1 MSTSLRWE
9 EFAEAAMRQLVR
21 PREGEPL
28 LIIADTSN
36 HMELTEALLAAG
48 LRSGADCQLMVKN
61 RFRQGTESRPG
72 PVLSAAI
79 RASRLM
85 LSLCGGI
92 VRAPATIEARAA
104 GARLL
109 STELDGIE
117 DYAIRALLDVD
128 QGAMIRNGE
137 RVMRLWDEATTC
149 RVTSPQGTD
158 VSFQLRPRRSIVGD
172 GALSEDGEVDF
183 FPGVQV
189 SIAPVEETING
200 TIVVD
205 ASDSVQRVVGT
216 PYVFQLRDGRVVN
229 VEGGREANAVRNWMQ
244 TRNDPTIYRLS
255 HFSIGLNP
263 QAGISGTMIEDE
275 RMLTAVDFGFGYQDP
290 KFNGTIPLSPYH
302 LDVMLATP
310 TILLDHTE
318 MSGGGKL
325 NPELGFE
332 DM

>member
-1 MSTSLRWE
+1 MSSNLRWE
-9 EFAEAAMRQLVR
+9 EFAEATIRQLVR
-21 PREGEPL
+21 PKLDEPL

-36 HMELTEALLAAG
+36 HVELAEALLAAG
-48 LRSGADCQLMVKN
+48 LRSGADCQLLIKK
-61 RFRQGTESRPG
+61 RFTQGTESRPG
-72 PVLSAAI
+72 PVLSEAI
-79 RASRLM
+79 RASKLI

-92 VRAPATIEARAA
+92 VRAPATIAARGA

-117 DYAIRALLDVD
+117 DYVVRALLDVD
-128 QGAMIRNGE
+128 QEAMIRNGN
-137 RVMRLWDEATTC
+137 RVMQLWDNASSC

-158 VSFQLRPRRSIVGD
+158 VTFALKPRPSIVGD

-200 TIVVD
+200 SIVVD
-205 ASDSVQRVVGT
+205 ASDSVQRVVAT
-216 PYVFQLRDGRVVN
+216 PYVFQLRNGRVISI
-229 VEGGREANAVRNWMQ
+229 EGGREANAVRNWME
-244 TRNDPTIYRLS
+244 TRSDPSIYCLS
-255 HFSIGLNP
+255 HFSVGLNP
-263 QAGISGTMIEDE
+263 QAGISGNMIEDE

-290 KFNGTIPLSPYH
+290 KFNGTIGTSPYH

-310 TILLDHTE
+310 TIVLDGIE

-325 NPELGFE
+325 NAALGFE
-332 DM
+332 TM